1 MIFLCHSTKHVKRG
15 GIPIVLLDVTV
26 VTLVVTFLEVELLG
40 VKGGGEMMLPLV
52 VVEVEEILVLAP
64 EAPPSP

>member
-26 VTLVVTFLEVELLG
+26 VTLVTFLEVELLG

>member
-1 MIFLCHSTKHVKRG
+1 M
-15 GIPIVLLDVTV
+15 DVTV

-40 VKGGGEMMLPLV
+40 VKGGGEMMLTLV